1 MEKTKG
7 AESLRKSLR
16 LLDIVKG
23 APNGTNMASLVEAAG
38 LARPTAYRIVA
49 ALMEEG
55 FLEQDAQLK
64 TIRLGPKLL
73 ELAQSIWSDGDLR
86 QSARPELEQLA
97 SRKGLIAS
105 LMVRAG
111 DRMTIIELS
120 APQLVR
126 SRWHVGATVPIVGSA
141 AGKSVLAFGN
151 WGNIDQEVGVLLPNA
166 NAAERLRLKSELGVA
181 RSRFYAIGREVDD
194 PAGQYTNSVAAPI
207 FDFSGQVV
215 AAVVLLSEG
224 RSDATLR
231 TMHEMGAA
239 VVQAARKISSAR
251 GGYPFGL
258 EVPPLELT
266 GQVSRAT
273 LIAKT
278 HCLIGDSPIV
288 DPETGAVFW
297 IDILGP
303 SFLRLDNS
311 SAPVIE
317 TGLTEV
323 VGALLR
329 LPDGTFLIAQQTQ
342 LAILDKAGQ
351 QIWSRAAAGL
361 PAGFRYNDGAID
373 ARGRVWLG
381 TMDMATSQGAGVLQR
396 YQTLDGDPA
405 ILPGFSLPNGI
416 GFSLKGENMYVIDSM
431 EKTLNVF
438 DYDLE
443 TGNATKRRRVALLG
457 GAEGRPS
464 GLAVSNTGDL
474 FTCHWDGH
482 QILRMNDA
490 GEILDHYA
498 VPVPRPSGV
507 TFDPVRNRLA
517 VTSARV
523 RLSQADVTRYEDSGA
538 VFEIDLNGS

>member
-1 MEKTKG
+1 
-7 AESLRKSLR
+7 
-16 LLDIVKG
+16 
-23 APNGTNMASLVEAAG
+23 
-38 LARPTAYRIVA
+38 
-49 ALMEEG
+49 
-55 FLEQDAQLK
+55 
-64 TIRLGPKLL
+64 
-73 ELAQSIWSDGDLR
+73 
-86 QSARPELEQLA
+86 
-97 SRKGLIAS
+97 
-105 LMVRAG
+105 
-111 DRMTIIELS
+111 
-120 APQLVR
+120 
-126 SRWHVGATVPIVGSA
+126 
-141 AGKSVLAFGN
+141 
-151 WGNIDQEVGVLLPNA
+151 
-166 NAAERLRLKSELGVA
+166 
-181 RSRFYAIGREVDD
+181 
-194 PAGQYTNSVAAPI
+194 
-207 FDFSGQVV
+207 
-215 AAVVLLSEG
+215 
-224 RSDATLR
+224 
-231 TMHEMGAA
+231 
-239 VVQAARKISSAR
+239 
-251 GGYPFGL
+251 
-258 EVPPLELT
+258 
-266 GQVSRAT
+266 
-273 LIAKT
+273 
-278 HCLIGDSPIV
+278 
-288 DPETGAVFW
+288 VFW